1 MLGVIAK
8 LTIKPGTNADFEA
21 TMKAL
26 QAKVQADEPGNKLY
40 ALHKTDDA
48 NVYVM
53 LERYDDQ
60 AALDAHRAAPHF
72 KELGRKLGDYLAGQ
86 ARRAG
91 DAGSL
96 RRRQQTMDGVLRRHT
111 KPGTAPGTLAGR
123 APVPDEALDFTLVEY
138 TQEDVQ
144 VLHNVEV
151 DECRFHLGTP
161 GRTWIDVA
169 GRPSSEMLRDLGM
182 AFNLHP
188 LALEDVFH
196 ANQRAKLDLY
206 EGQGFIVL
214 NDPAYEEGEIQ
225 LRQVSIFFGDNYV
238 ISFHDHKQDIFK
250 PVRDRVQ
257 TAGSR
262 LRMFGIDYLVYAL
275 IDLVVDRK
283 FPLIETLA
291 SHLEELEDEA
301 LGHPTERDAGPHP
314 PGAAPLVTFHR
325 IEWAERETILG
336 VMRPETPFIMPETRT
351 YLRDCFDHSVGL
363 LDLLESYREM
373 CNGLME
379 IYLLQASNRMSEVMK
394 TMAVITVFFM
404 PLTFLAGI
412 YGMNFDRETATCPSS
427 AGSTAT
433 CCSGCSSSRS

>member
-1 MLGVIAK
+1 
-8 LTIKPGTNADFEA
+8 
-21 TMKAL
+21 
-26 QAKVQADEPGNKLY
+26 
-40 ALHKTDDA
+40 
-48 NVYVM
+48 
-53 LERYDDQ
+53 
-60 AALDAHRAAPHF
+60 
-72 KELGRKLGDYLAGQ
+72 
-86 ARRAG
+86 
-91 DAGSL
+91 
-96 RRRQQTMDGVLRRHT
+96 MDGVLPRHT

-196 ANQRAKLDLY
+196 GNQRAKLDLY

-214 NDPAYEEGEIQ
+214 NDPAYEDGEIK

-262 LRMFGIDYLVYAL
+262 LRMFGTDYLVYAL

-301 LGHPTERDAGPHP
+301 LGHPTDDDAGPHP
-314 PGAAPLVTFHR
+314 PGAARRWSPS
-325 IEWAERETILG
+325 I
-336 VMRPETPFIMPETRT
+336 
-351 YLRDCFDHSVGL
+351 
-363 LDLLESYREM
+363 
-373 CNGLME
+373 
-379 IYLLQASNRMSEVMK
+379 ASNGPSARRSWRRCGRRRRSSCPRRAP
-394 TMAVITVFFM
+394 TCA
-404 PLTFLAGI
+404 
-412 YGMNFDRETATCPSS
+412 TASTIRSACSTCSR
-427 AGSTAT
+427 ATAKCAT
-433 CCSGCSSSRS
+433 A